1 MGRRRRRR
9 LSEQRA
15 GDVGGGDASDDGRA
29 CACEDGEAQAAEGGV
44 RGEDGAPLGIEDDG
58 TAFFVEREA
67 PARAAAVE
75 LDFGLLHAP
84 GAEEGFRVAALGA
97 LAHDGGGGLAEA
109 HAGHAL
115 DAAHGAHRL
124 KVESHDG
131 ILDGGDAERNA
142 RARVGDAE
150 RGAAS
155 VLEKIGS
162 VGRLLDEFGV
172 ENARGGACENAAPAG
187 LAAAHGV
194 AEERCHMNDKVI
206 LVVDDEIDLLEMIQ
220 SIFERAGFFNILTAS
235 SGTEALKIWKERQPD
250 MIILDIMMPGI
261 DGLSVL
267 REVRET
273 SNIPVLLLTARGEAE
288 DRVAGLEVGADDYL
302 VKPFHPKELLLRVQ
316 VILNRTYP
324 QKERKIYLEAAVVD
338 LEKADVQRGENQ
350 FPLTGKELTLLEKLA
365 ENAGRI
371 VTTGSLCGAVCG
383 EFWQG
388 YESTLSTH
396 IRHLREKIEENPSK
410 PVSLVTIKGVGY
422 RLNIK
427 GAK

>member
-1 MGRRRRRR
+1 
-9 LSEQRA
+9 
-15 GDVGGGDASDDGRA
+15 
-29 CACEDGEAQAAEGGV
+29 
-44 RGEDGAPLGIEDDG
+44 
-58 TAFFVEREA
+58 
-67 PARAAAVE
+67 
-75 LDFGLLHAP
+75 
-84 GAEEGFRVAALGA
+84 
-97 LAHDGGGGLAEA
+97 
-109 HAGHAL
+109 
-115 DAAHGAHRL
+115 
-124 KVESHDG
+124 
-131 ILDGGDAERNA
+131 
-142 RARVGDAE
+142 
-150 RGAAS
+150 
-155 VLEKIGS
+155 
-162 VGRLLDEFGV
+162 
-172 ENARGGACENAAPAG
+172 
-187 LAAAHGV
+187 
-194 AEERCHMNDKVI
+194 MNDKVI

-350 FPLTGKELTLLEKLA
+350 FPLTGKELTLLEKLD